1 MGDRFN
7 VTDSSILRCREQIFS
22 VVLCSLKKKF
32 IFLPHDENV
41 KNNIIDNFYT
51 ASQFPNVLGVIDG
64 THIRIVAPHEHPQVY
79 VNRKKFHSI
88 VLQGICAHNLQFLHV
103 VAGWPGSV
111 HDARILRNSDI
122 WNICPL
128 WCGPNNHLLGD
139 GAYPLR
145 SWLLKPFRN
154 NGHLTRIQ
162 RRFNYRLSSTR
173 AAIERAFGLLKGR
186 FRRLQLLD
194 TKSIKT
200 AVDTIIVCC
209 IFHNIC
215 IINDDILDQ
224 YITDGRE
231 EENPADPE
239 LHHGHGDYD
248 DEAGLQKQIRIA
260 SMF

>member
-1 MGDRFN
+1 M
-7 VTDSSILRCREQIFS
+7 
-22 VVLCSLKKKF
+22 LCSLKKF

-41 KNNIIDNFYT
+41 KNTIIGDFYT
-51 ASQFPNVLGVIDG
+51 ASNFPNVLGVIDG
-64 THIRIVAPHEHPQVY
+64 THIRIVAPREHPQVY

-88 VLQGICAHNLQFLHV
+88 ILQGICAHNLQFLHV

-111 HDARILRNSDI
+111 HDARILRNSDV

-139 GAYPLR
+139 GAYPLQN
-145 SWLLKPFRN
+145 WLLKPFRD

-162 RRFNYRLSSTR
+162 HRFNYRLSSTC
-173 AAIERAFGLLKGR
+173 AAIERAFGLLKGQ
-186 FRRLQLLD
+186 FRRLKLLD

-209 IFHNIC
+209 I
-215 IINDDILDQ
+215 INDDILDQ
-224 YITDGRE
+224 YIIDGRE

-239 LHHGHGDYD
+239 LHHGEYD
-248 DEAGLQKQIRIA
+248 DKGGLEKQIRIA
-260 SMF
+260 NMF

>member
-22 VVLCSLKKKF
+22 VVLCSLNKKF

-41 KNNIIDNFYT
+41 KNNIIDDFYT

-64 THIRIVAPHEHPQVY
+64 THIRIVGPHEHPQVY
-79 VNRKKFHSI
+79 MNRKKFHSI

-186 FRRLQLLD
+186 FRLLQLLD
-194 TKSIKT
+194 TKPLKQLLTPSLC
-200 AVDTIIVCC
+200 AVFSTIYVSSTMT
-209 IFHNIC
+209 F
-215 IINDDILDQ
+215 
-224 YITDGRE
+224 
-231 EENPADPE
+231 
-239 LHHGHGDYD
+239 
-248 DEAGLQKQIRIA
+248 
-260 SMF
+260 